1 MKQSLFLSLFIA
13 ALIIAGGCT
22 STMKSA
28 KENVKLS
35 VQLGLNKG
43 GITENTDME
52 VVASS
57 TKTPSTSVDAF
68 SGATNTGFNAGLH
81 ASYPLKRN
89 EIETGI
95 DFMLNKQTF
104 TYNDEINGYAG
115 QRTLNVSQ
123 IMVPL
128 TYNFN
133 LLKGALPSA
142 EIQVKLGVAG
152 QVNFLGAD
160 NTGSLPT
167 YEVNRWS
174 NGFTFG
180 FSAFPFRFKNNH
192 KLGFYLDGYR
202 GTQIYEDFYN
212 LSEYEVPG
220 SSYMKFGLKYQFN

>member
-1 MKQSLFLSLFIA
+1 MKRSLILTLSAIA
-13 ALIIAGGCT
+13 IFAFAGCNT
-22 STMKSA
+22 TLNSTGK
-28 KENVKLS
+28 KVKLS
-35 VQLGLNKG
+35 AQAGLNKG
-43 GITENTDME
+43 GITENTDMS
-52 VVASS
+52 VVSS
-57 TKTPSTSVDAF
+57 SGTAVDAF
-68 SGATNTGFNAGLH
+68 SGATNTGFNAGIR

-104 TYNDEINGYAG
+104 TYNDKANEYVG
-115 QRTLNVSQ
+115 QRMLNVSQ

-142 EIQVKLGVAG
+142 EIQMKLGVAG
-152 QVNFLGAD
+152 QLNFVGAD
-160 NTGSLPT
+160 NTGSLPA
-167 YEVNRWS
+167 YEVSRWS

-180 FSAFPFRFKNNH
+180 VSAYLFRFRNNH

>member
-1 MKQSLFLSLFIA
+1 MKRALILSLSAAIFIV
-13 ALIIAGGCT
+13 LGGCQ
-22 STMKSA
+22 STLKSA
-28 KENVKLS
+28 KEKVKLS
-35 VQLGLNKG
+35 AQLGLNKG

-52 VVASS
+52 VVAGS
-57 TKTPSTSVDAF
+57 TNTPATSVDAF
-68 SGATNTGFNAGLH
+68 SGATNTGFNAGVH

-89 EIETGI
+89 EIETGV
-95 DFMLNKQTF
+95 DFMLNNQTF
-104 TYNDEINGYAG
+104 TYEDEANGYAG
-115 QRTLNVSQ
+115 QRKLNVSQ

-133 LLKGALPSA
+133 LLNGALPSA

-152 QVNFLGAD
+152 QLNFVGAD
-160 NTGSLPT
+160 NTGLLPA

-180 FSAFPFRFKNNH
+180 VSAYPFHFRNNH